1 MNYKIWHPSKI
12 INCKINLPSSKSIS
26 NRVLIIQALCDN
38 NFTINNLSKSEDT
51 LVLKKALNQEKEI
64 NTGHAGTSFRFL
76 TALLST
82 LENNE
87 YILNGSDKMNNRP
100 IGELVKAL
108 KKIGANISF
117 INTKHFP
124 PIKIKGKQLV
134 GGKVNINGEISS
146 QFISALL
153 LIAPSLKNGLELHIN
168 GKLVSKS
175 YIKMTL
181 SIMEFFG
188 IKSDWQ
194 KNIIAIKPQKYI
206 GKEFTIENDWSAA
219 TFWFQ
224 IATLSN
230 SCKITL
236 KNLNEESIQGDKIS
250 KDIFSK
256 ISLDYKF
263 KNGDLILQKN
273 NKPISFPKTI
283 NLINNPD
290 IYQSLKTTLYALNI
304 KTKFKGINNLIY
316 KESNRI
322 IDTNNELENLITK
335 KIINT
340 HQDHRMA
347 MSFAPL
353 CLKYG
358 EIIIKNSDVVKKS
371 YPNFWKDFNLAGF
384 KIVPVTDLN
393 N

>member
-51 LVLKKALNQEKEI
+51 LVLKKALDQEKEI

-117 INTKHFP
+117 INKKHFP

-206 GKEFTIENDWSAA
+206 GKEYFIENDWSAA

-256 ISLDYKF
+256 ISLDYTF

-322 IDTNNELENLITK
+322 VDTNNELENLITK

-353 CLKYG
+353 SLKYG

-371 YPNFWKDFNLAGF
+371 YPNFWKDLNYAGF

>member
-117 INTKHFP
+117 TNKKHFP

-153 LIAPSLKNGLELHIN
+153 LIAPSLTNGIELHID

-181 SIMEFFG
+181 SIMQFFG

-194 KNIIAIKPQKYI
+194 KNIITIKPQKYI
-206 GKEFTIENDWSAA
+206 GKEYTIENDWSAA

-224 IATLSN
+224 IGALSN

-256 ISLDYKF
+256 ISLDYTF

-304 KTKFKGINNLIY
+304 KTKFKGINNLKY

-353 CLKYG
+353 SLKYG
-358 EIIIKNSDVVKKS
+358 EITIKNSDVVKKS
-371 YPNFWKDFNLAGF
+371 YPNFWKDLNYAGF
-384 KIVPVTDLN
+384 KIVPATDLN

>member
-64 NTGHAGTSFRFL
+64 NIGHAGTSFRFL
-76 TALLST
+76 TAFLST

-153 LIAPSLKNGLELHIN
+153 LIAPSLTNGILFFINILHI
-168 GKLVSKS
+168 
-175 YIKMTL
+175 
-181 SIMEFFG
+181 
-188 IKSDWQ
+188 
-194 KNIIAIKPQKYI
+194 
-206 GKEFTIENDWSAA
+206 
-219 TFWFQ
+219 
-224 IATLSN
+224 
-230 SCKITL
+230 
-236 KNLNEESIQGDKIS
+236 
-250 KDIFSK
+250 
-256 ISLDYKF
+256 
-263 KNGDLILQKN
+263 
-273 NKPISFPKTI
+273 
-283 NLINNPD
+283 
-290 IYQSLKTTLYALNI
+290 
-304 KTKFKGINNLIY
+304 
-316 KESNRI
+316 
-322 IDTNNELENLITK
+322 
-335 KIINT
+335 
-340 HQDHRMA
+340 
-347 MSFAPL
+347 
-353 CLKYG
+353 
-358 EIIIKNSDVVKKS
+358 
-371 YPNFWKDFNLAGF
+371 
-384 KIVPVTDLN
+384 
-393 N
+393 